1 MEIGIKSIKGKYRC
15 NFVAEGRQGLVEE
28 LWELKKSHQR
38 GWHMEYKTIEE
49 LYLAVGVAG
58 AIIVVFLGVFVYTIV
73 QNDKRRSQEMKEITD
88 TLKQLILDNQL
99 LNTAIDKLSEATKEV
114 ATTNRIVADTVSKV
128 DYYNRELHKKLDKH
142 DEKSDKI
149 LDELRR

>member
-1 MEIGIKSIKGKYRC
+1 MG
-15 NFVAEGRQGLVEE
+15 
-28 LWELKKSHQR
+28 
-38 GWHMEYKTIEE
+38 YKTIEE

-73 QNDKRRSQEMKEITD
+73 QNDKKRSQEMTEIIRELRNLQMND
-88 TLKQLILDNQL
+88 TNFQNAME
-99 LNTAIDKLSEATKEV
+99 NLSEAVKELS
-114 ATTNRIVADTVSKV
+114 TTNKIVADTVSKV

-149 LDELRR
+149 LDELRK

>member
-1 MEIGIKSIKGKYRC
+1 
-15 NFVAEGRQGLVEE
+15 
-28 LWELKKSHQR
+28 
-38 GWHMEYKTIEE
+38 MEYKTIEE

-73 QNDKRRSQEMKEITD
+73 QSDKRRNQEMRDITES
-88 TLKQLILDNQL
+88 LRRLILDNQL

-114 ATTNRIVADTVSKV
+114 ASTNRIVAETVSKV
-128 DYYNRELHKKLDKH
+128 DYYNRELHRKMDRH

-149 LDELRR
+149 LEEIRESREK

>member
-1 MEIGIKSIKGKYRC
+1 
-15 NFVAEGRQGLVEE
+15 
-28 LWELKKSHQR
+28 
-38 GWHMEYKTIEE
+38 MEYKTIEE

-58 AIIVVFLGVFVYTIV
+58 AIIIVFLGVFVYTIV
-73 QNDKRRSQEMKEITD
+73 QNDKRRSQEMTEIIRELRNLQMND
-88 TLKQLILDNQL
+88 TNFQNAME
-99 LNTAIDKLSEATKEV
+99 NLSEAVKELS
-114 ATTNRIVADTVSKV
+114 TTNKIVADTVSKV

>member
-1 MEIGIKSIKGKYRC
+1 
-15 NFVAEGRQGLVEE
+15 
-28 LWELKKSHQR
+28 
-38 GWHMEYKTIEE
+38 MEYKTIEE

-58 AIIVVFLGVFVYTIV
+58 AIIIVFLGVFVYTIV

-114 ATTNRIVADTVSKV
+114 ATTNRIVADTVG
-128 DYYNRELHKKLDKH
+128 KLDYFNRDINRKLEKH
-142 DEKSDKI
+142 DDKADKI
-149 LDELRR
+149 LDELRK

>member
-1 MEIGIKSIKGKYRC
+1 MSKIIILKIK
-15 NFVAEGRQGLVEE
+15 
-28 LWELKKSHQR
+28 QR
-38 GWHMEYKTIEE
+38 GDRMEYKTIEE

-58 AIIVVFLGVFVYTIV
+58 AIIVVFLGIFVYMIV

-114 ATTNRIVADTVSKV
+114 ATTNRIVADTVNKV

-142 DEKSDKI
+142 DDRVEKI
-149 LDELRR
+149 LDEIRK

>member
-1 MEIGIKSIKGKYRC
+1 
-15 NFVAEGRQGLVEE
+15 
-28 LWELKKSHQR
+28 
-38 GWHMEYKTIEE
+38 MEYKTIEE

-73 QNDKRRSQEMKEITD
+73 QNDKRRSQEMTEIIRELRNLQMND
-88 TLKQLILDNQL
+88 TNFQNAME
-99 LNTAIDKLSEATKEV
+99 NLSEAVKELS
-114 ATTNRIVADTVSKV
+114 TTNKIVADTVSKI

-149 LDELRR
+149 LDELRK